1 MHKLNELRLLSGLQV
16 DASLERKQVNENHTQ
31 INEGRKTPLRRS
43 ELVKKDQKSL
53 SSRVAGLSSA
63 IKHIQNA
70 VKALDKIPSTD
81 FGGDVQHAIAELEDV
96 LEGDNGI
103 TGLIHLLDQFDNDH
117 ISQVKSDKKAAK
129 IAAEEEEA
137 CDFNSS
143 MVLDESEMLGEDW
156 YDIKVK
162 HRDTAGF
169 KIKADS
175 RDEAEEKA
183 NARLSNMRGGKGL
196 IISIKLNTDNATS
209 DESRFAKKLDALDQ
223 KEKDAL
229 VKRVDQKSRAGGS
242 LTPLEDYIIK
252 SSNYKASATKTEEK
266 SEKKDEAKKVDES
279 ISKGTYEINDRVRTS
294 MGNGTIVSAAEPNA
308 SFFKDNPSN
317 YGSDD
322 FYNVKLDKDDELAK
336 KLKVAGETHKF
347 GSFDFKGHVKE
358 SMHYYVDNEYTNY
371 EDDDDKPI
379 NVTDG
384 SANDEQVWDGRS
396 NGTDE
401 SPSQLA
407 TKQDDAEE
415 KMSIPAGI
423 KNQLKAEIDQA
434 RKEAKL
440 LDTSNKD
447 AANFYNDLAT
457 AFEELHD
464 KLASGTV
471 YDFKQAQTFAQ
482 TFMGPMLHKL
492 PNDVWKFLTNG
503 GQARSLKSYMQEVK

>member
-1 MHKLNELRLLSGLQV
+1 MHKLNELRLLSGLTV
-16 DASLERKQVNENHTQ
+16 DASLERRQVNED
-31 INEGRKTPLRRS
+31 RKTPLRRH
-43 ELVKKDQKSL
+43 ELTKRDQKSL
-53 SSRVAGLSSA
+53 SGRVTGLSSA

-70 VKALDKIPSTD
+70 VKALEKIPATD

-96 LEGDNGI
+96 LEGDNGT
-103 TGLIHLLDQFDNDH
+103 TGLMHLMDQFDKDH
-117 ISQVKSDKKAAK
+117 TSQVKSDKKAAK
-129 IAAEEEEA
+129 VATEEEEA
-137 CDFNSS
+137 SCFNSS
-143 MVLDESEMLGEDW
+143 MVLDESELLGEDW

-162 HRDTAGF
+162 HRDTDGF

-183 NARLSNMRGGKGL
+183 NTRLSNMRGGKGL
-196 IISIKLNTDNATS
+196 IISVKLNTDTATS
-209 DESRFAKKLDALDQ
+209 DESRFAGKLDALDA

-229 VKRVDQKSRAGGS
+229 VKKVDQKSRAGGS
-242 LTPLEDYIIK
+242 LTPLEYYVLK
-252 SSNYKASATKTEEK
+252 SSNYKSSKTD
-266 SEKKDEAKKVDES
+266 KKDEKPAEKVDES
-279 ISKGTYEINDRVRTS
+279 ISNNKYEIKDRVRTS

-308 SFFKDNPSN
+308 SFFKDKPSN
-317 YGSDD
+317 HGSDD
-322 FYNVKLDKDDELAK
+322 FYNVKLDNDDELAI

-358 SMHYYVDNEYTNY
+358 SVHYYVDNQYTNF
-371 EDDDDKPI
+371 EDDEDKPV

-396 NGTDE
+396 KGTDE

-415 KMSIPAGI
+415 KMTIPAGI
-423 KNQLKAEIDQA
+423 KSQLKAEVDQA
-434 RKEAKL
+434 RKEAKR

-482 TFMGPMLHKL
+482 SFMGPMLHKL